1 MEDRGQEVQISSR
14 ELYEEYCSWCDENE
28 RDQQDMCPFTKT
40 AHTLVGD
47 NTSNNKTPKEGAA
60 KEKDGKGAKER
71 GFRFR
76 WGDVLPNL
84 KD

>member
-28 RDQQDMCPFTKT
+28 RDQQGICPFTKT

-47 NTSNNKTPKEGAA
+47 NTSKNKTLKEGAA
-60 KEKDGKGAKER
+60 QIIDGKRAKER

-76 WGDVLPNL
+76 WGDVLPKL
-84 KD
+84 ED